1 MVNYDLIK
9 HTLSFSGLSVAKN
22 FFTKSY
28 LLDYINST
36 SLLSFLY
43 TKHLVKSGIYFVLFL
58 INPQSRT
65 DFFNNFKNIFLDY
78 SNLTNVAIIISTI
91 VLAILEI
98 GQAFPTYFGLSK
110 AKLSSFIAA
119 STVMAIIANVLL
131 GFIIFKEEIKLQV
144 IIGLLLSITG
154 LYLILNS
161 NGDS

>member
-1 MVNYDLIK
+1 MVNFDLIK
-9 HTLSFSGLSVAKN
+9 HTISFSGLSVAKN

-65 DFFNNFKNIFLDY
+65 DFFVNFKNIFLDY
-78 SNLTNVAIIISTI
+78 SNLTNIAIIISTI
-91 VLAILEI
+91 VLAVLEI

-119 STVMAIIANVLL
+119 STIMAIIANVLL
-131 GFIIFKEEIKLQV
+131 GFVVFKEEIKLQV
-144 IIGLLLSITG
+144 IIGLSLSIIG

>member
-1 MVNYDLIK
+1 MVNLDLIK
-9 HTLSFSGLSVAKN
+9 HTFTFSGLSVVKN

-28 LLDYINST
+28 LLDYISST

-43 TKHLVKSGIYFVLFL
+43 TKHLVKSVLYFILFL
-58 INPQSRT
+58 FTPQTRN
-65 DFFNNFKNIFLDY
+65 DFIVNFKNVFLDY
-78 SNLTNVAIIISTI
+78 SNPTNITIIISTI

-110 AKLSSFIAA
+110 AKLSSFIAS
-119 STVMAIIANVLL
+119 STIMAIIANVLL
-131 GFIIFKEEIKLQV
+131 GFIVFKEVIKTQV
-144 IIGLLLSITG
+144 IIGLVLSITG

>member
-1 MVNYDLIK
+1 MVNFDLIK
-9 HTLSFSGLSVAKN
+9 HTFSFSGLSVAKN

-78 SNLTNVAIIISTI
+78 SNLTNIAIIISTI
-91 VLAILEI
+91 VLAVLEI
-98 GQAFPTYFGLSK
+98 SQAFPTYFGLSK

-119 STVMAIIANVLL
+119 STIMAIIANVLL
-131 GFIIFKEEIKLQV
+131 GFVVFKEEIKLQV
-144 IIGLLLSITG
+144 IIGLSLSIIG

>member
-9 HTLSFSGLSVAKN
+9 HTFAFSGLSVAKN

-28 LLDYINST
+28 LLDYIGST

-43 TKHLVKSGIYFVLFL
+43 TKHLIKFGIYFVLFL
-58 INPQSRT
+58 INPQTRT
-65 DFFNNFKNIFLDY
+65 DFFINFKNIFLDY
-78 SNLTNVAIIISTI
+78 SNPTNIAIIISTI
-91 VLAILEI
+91 ILAFLEI

-119 STVMAIIANVLL
+119 STIMAIIANVLL
-131 GFIIFKEEIKLQV
+131 GFLVFKEILKTQV
-144 IIGLLLSITG
+144 IIGLILSIVG
-154 LYLILNS
+154 IYLILNS

>member
-1 MVNYDLIK
+1 MVNLDLIK
-9 HTLSFSGLSVAKN
+9 HTFSFSGLSVAKN

-28 LLDYINST
+28 LLDYIGST

-43 TKHLVKSGIYFVLFL
+43 TKHLIKSGLYFILFL

-65 DFFNNFKNIFLDY
+65 DFFINFKNVFLNY
-78 SNLTNVAIIISTI
+78 KNPANIAVIVATLF
-91 VLAILEI
+91 LAFIEI
-98 GQAFPTYFGLSK
+98 GQAYPTYFGLSK

-119 STVMAIIANVLL
+119 STIMAIIANVLL
-131 GFIIFKEEIKLQV
+131 GFIVFKEIIKPQV
-144 IIGLLLSITG
+144 ILGLVISIVG

>member
-1 MVNYDLIK
+1 MVNLDLIK
-9 HTLSFSGLSVAKN
+9 HTFSFSGLSVAKN

-28 LLDYINST
+28 LLDYIGST

-43 TKHLVKSGIYFVLFL
+43 TKHLIKSALYFILFL
-58 INPQSRT
+58 TISGTREKFFQEFQT
-65 DFFNNFKNIFLDY
+65 TFFNFKDKDAIKII
-78 SNLTNVAIIISTI
+78 VAT
-91 VLAILEI
+91 LALALIEV

-119 STVMAIIANVLL
+119 STIMAIIANVLL
-131 GFIIFKEEIKLQV
+131 GFIVFKENIKPQV
-144 IIGLLLSITG
+144 ILGLVISIVG